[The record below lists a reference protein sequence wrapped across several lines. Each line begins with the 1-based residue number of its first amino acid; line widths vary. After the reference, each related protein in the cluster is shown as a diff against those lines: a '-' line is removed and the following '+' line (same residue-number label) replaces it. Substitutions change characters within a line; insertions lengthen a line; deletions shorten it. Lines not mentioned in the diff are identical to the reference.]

1 MILICNSFICVGP
14 NSTAAINHPSLMF
27 GRSAS
32 AMATMS
38 SLGNGN
44 GSASASASNSNN
56 GLSRSPLT
64 IKSPT
69 GHSSASHTTGQG
81 KSHQI
86 MQIVHKFGS
95 LGQLKSQFSS
105 PHGFCLGMNDEII
118 IADTNN
124 HRICVYDKNGVCKQ
138 MFGNPGKDE
147 GQLWYPRKVTN
158 YYNIYHLKLIL
169 ITNFFSKDR
178 DDSSQLC
185 PFEC

>member
-1 MILICNSFICVGP
+1 
-14 NSTAAINHPSLMF
+14 MF

-38 SLGNGN
+38 TLGNGN
-44 GSASASASNSNN
+44 GSASASNN
-56 GLSRSPLT
+56 NNVLSRSPLT

-69 GHSSASHTTGQG
+69 GHPSASHTTGQG

-105 PHGFCLGMNDEII
+105 PHGFCLGISDEII

-147 GQLWYPRKVTN
+147 GQLWYPRKVN
-158 YYNIYHLKLIL
+158 VYHVILVL
-169 ITNFFSKDR
+169 ITIHIC
-178 DDSSQLC
+178 Q
-185 PFEC
+185 